1 MPTEHLS
8 YQMPKPPYELFEED
22 FVAVLMDYELFKR
35 EILSKDFKE
44 GIANKILYQ
53 SHAFEEVDKFMLTIP
68 KESNYEKN

>member
-1 MPTEHLS
+1 
-8 YQMPKPPYELFEED
+8 
-22 FVAVLMDYELFKR
+22 MDYELFKR

-44 GIANKILYQ
+44 GIANKILYH